1 MEENRLPYETLKIGD
16 TEYKL
21 KISAS
26 SAIEIE
32 KKTGKSL
39 VAGMTDFDKLE
50 TVTLYLWGALN
61 RFQANIDIRKAQ
73 EIYDD
78 YIDAGGDLSDMAE
91 ILFKTLTVSG
101 FFKRQQAEK
110 LLALAEKA
118 EWSSAGEL
126 ITNLY
131 RPALTAGITHKDFW
145 DLSVREITQ
154 AIQAKNE
161 YDKAHTELNER
172 LMCAFAYSIGQLVAI
187 GVNAPKL
194 YGRDKSEGIPVSD
207 WELSKQN
214 MAEYAA
220 ATKGRYSK

>member
-1 MEENRLPYETLKIGD
+1 MDENRLPYETLKIGD

-39 VAGMTDFDKLE
+39 VAGMADFDKIE

-61 RFQANIDIRKAQ
+61 RFQANVDIRKAQ

-118 EWSSAGEL
+118 ESGAVQENEHCRLCAYGTAYNFHTSGIAGC
-126 ITNLY
+126 
-131 RPALTAGITHKDFW
+131 G
-145 DLSVREITQ
+145 
-154 AIQAKNE
+154 
-161 YDKAHTELNER
+161 
-172 LMCAFAYSIGQLVAI
+172 
-187 GVNAPKL
+187 
-194 YGRDKSEGIPVSD
+194 
-207 WELSKQN
+207 
-214 MAEYAA
+214 
-220 ATKGRYSK
+220 

>member
-32 KKTGKSL
+32 KKTGK
-39 VAGMTDFDKLE
+39 LE

-61 RFQANIDIRKAQ
+61 RFQANIDVRKAQ

-118 EWSSAGEL
+118 ESGAVQES
-126 ITNLY
+126 
-131 RPALTAGITHKDFW
+131 
-145 DLSVREITQ
+145 
-154 AIQAKNE
+154 
-161 YDKAHTELNER
+161 
-172 LMCAFAYSIGQLVAI
+172 
-187 GVNAPKL
+187 
-194 YGRDKSEGIPVSD
+194 
-207 WELSKQN
+207 
-214 MAEYAA
+214 
-220 ATKGRYSK
+220 

>member
-32 KKTGKSL
+32 KKQASRLLRVWRISTSS
-39 VAGMTDFDKLE
+39 E

-61 RFQANIDIRKAQ
+61 RFQANIDVRKAQ

-78 YIDAGGDLSDMAE
+78 YIDAGGDLRIWRKYSSRR
-91 ILFKTLTVSG
+91 LRCRVF
-101 FFKRQQAEK
+101 QASAGRK
-110 LLALAEKA
+110 CWRSQKGR

-131 RPALTAGITHKDFW
+131 RPALSAGITHKDFW
-145 DLSVREITQ
+145 NLSVREITQ
-154 AIQAKNE
+154 AIQAKMNTTR
-161 YDKAHTELNER
+161 HTPSLT
-172 LMCAFAYSIGQLVAI
+172 
-187 GVNAPKL
+187 NA
-194 YGRDKSEGIPVSD
+194 
-207 WELSKQN
+207 
-214 MAEYAA
+214 
-220 ATKGRYSK
+220 

>member
-32 KKTGKSL
+32 KKTGKLL
-39 VAGMTDFDKLE
+39 VAGMADFDKLE

-91 ILFKTLTVSG
+91 ILFKTLTVS
-101 FFKRQQAEK
+101 
-110 LLALAEKA
+110 AL
-118 EWSSAGEL
+118 SRHAGL
-126 ITNLY
+126 SGRKPPVLRIWRSCTATRSLTLTNTSFP
-131 RPALTAGITHKDFW
+131 PALTAAQAIYAVSLTVRC
-145 DLSVREITQ
+145 LSVT
-154 AIQAKNE
+154 
-161 YDKAHTELNER
+161 AHR
-172 LMCAFAYSIGQLVAI
+172 QV
-187 GVNAPKL
+187 
-194 YGRDKSEGIPVSD
+194 
-207 WELSKQN
+207 
-214 MAEYAA
+214 
-220 ATKGRYSK
+220 

>member
-39 VAGMTDFDKLE
+39 VAGMADFDKLE

-61 RFQANIDIRKAQ
+61 RFQANIDVRKAQ

-91 ILFKTLTVSG
+91 ILFKALTVSG
-101 FFKRQQAEK
+101 FSSVSRQKNCWRSQKRQRVEQCRRAD
-110 LLALAEKA
+110 
-118 EWSSAGEL
+118 
-126 ITNLY
+126 N
-131 RPALTAGITHKDFW
+131 
-145 DLSVREITQ
+145 
-154 AIQAKNE
+154 
-161 YDKAHTELNER
+161 
-172 LMCAFAYSIGQLVAI
+172 
-187 GVNAPKL
+187 
-194 YGRDKSEGIPVSD
+194 
-207 WELSKQN
+207 
-214 MAEYAA
+214 
-220 ATKGRYSK
+220 